1 MRKQQQIWAAEHATS
16 ASLTKMAGEEPASG
30 VVAFVQWLKEY
41 AAKPGHAVD
50 IGSGKGRN
58 AIYLAQQGYVVDA
71 LEYIAI
77 ARQHTKT
84 LAKAKG
90 LETKVHSKD
99 VEIDG
104 RWPYE
109 DNVFDVAIDSF
120 ASIDVETLEGRR
132 HCRDEMYRTLKHGGY
147 ALVTVCS
154 VDDEWERELLANHPG
169 PEPNSTIWPSNGKF
183 QKDYSEEELR
193 EFYEMFTICELK
205 TIHKPAHKLGRNGTA
220 TNFWLVI
227 QKK

>member
-30 VVAFVQWLKEY
+30 VVAFVHWLKEH
-41 AAKPGHAVD
+41 AAKPGRAVD

-104 RWPYE
+104 CQPPQILNTQFLLNHVFRAAIRGSQRKLLGSCVSLYE
-109 DNVFDVAIDSF
+109 
-120 ASIDVETLEGRR
+120 
-132 HCRDEMYRTLKHGGY
+132 Y
-147 ALVTVCS
+147 ACGCS
-154 VDDEWERELLANHPG
+154 
-169 PEPNSTIWPSNGKF
+169 ST
-183 QKDYSEEELR
+183 
-193 EFYEMFTICELK
+193 
-205 TIHKPAHKLGRNGTA
+205 
-220 TNFWLVI
+220 
-227 QKK
+227 